1 MLNSSQDDFSVRI
14 NTCAGFRCI
23 NVTTSFEG
31 TVPRA
36 KLIGMIFW
44 IQFTYALLF
53 IPNNKRYEVAILILQ
68 SLFLNISWKL
78 YMAFSRSLLI
88 YCYLNICLEYFLHP
102 YLFFFSRY

>member
-1 MLNSSQDDFSVRI
+1 
-14 NTCAGFRCI
+14 
-23 NVTTSFEG
+23 
-31 TVPRA
+31 
-36 KLIGMIFW
+36 
-44 IQFTYALLF
+44 
-53 IPNNKRYEVAILILQ
+53 LQ